1 MILLLRNYNNVFSK
15 FWWQID
21 KQILLPIFLLFCISI
36 ILVITASPYVAMRIG
51 VAPLYFIYHHIVY
64 SLLSMLIIF
73 CIFQLNEKQ
82 LKVLSVAGFIISL
95 FLMLWVILMG
105 TDIKGA
111 KRWVYILGFSIQPSE
126 FAKVFFIGTM
136 AFMWEYTNQLKMK
149 VLYKYFIW
157 GLIYILFAGLLVLQP
172 DVGMTI
178 LVTITFFVLLI
189 LTGIS
194 WFWGV
199 LFSFVGSIL
208 AVIAYFIFPHVNYR
222 VNNFF
227 LDKHPY
233 QIEKALEAI
242 SSGKILGKG
251 AGQGSLKAALPDAH
265 TDFIFTVGLE
275 EFGLVF
281 GLFLIY
287 LYIYLI
293 IRIIKHIKQ
302 KNSMIAILSLAGYV
316 SLLATQT
323 LIHIFSNVNLMPT
336 KGMTLPVISYG
347 GSSLFATAILMGMIL
362 NLTKKDVNNII
373 IKN

>member
-15 FWWQID
+15 FWWQTD

-36 ILVITASPYVAMRIG
+36 ILVITASPYVAIRIG
-51 VAPLYFIYHHIVY
+51 VEPLYFIKHHILY

-73 CIFQLNEKQ
+73 CIFHLNEKQ
-82 LKVLSVAGFIISL
+82 LIRLSLIGFSISL
-95 FLMLWVILMG
+95 LLMFWVIFMG
-105 TDIKGA
+105 TDVKGA

-126 FAKVFFIGTM
+126 FAKVFFIGFM
-136 AFMWEYTNQLKMK
+136 AYMWDYTNKLNLK

-157 GLIYILFAGLLVLQP
+157 VLIYTLFAGLLLLQP

-178 LVTITFFVLLI
+178 LITATFFVLLI

-199 LFSFVGSIL
+199 LFSFLGSL
-208 AVIAYFIFPHVNYR
+208 LMVAAYFIFPHVNYR

-227 LDKHPY
+227 LDKHTY
-233 QIEKALEAI
+233 QVEKALEAI

-362 NLTKKDVNNII
+362 NLTKKDAHSIR

>member
-1 MILLLRNYNNVFSK
+1 MILLLRNYNNIFSK
-15 FWWQID
+15 FWWQVD

-51 VAPLYFIYHHIVY
+51 VEPLYFIKHHIVY
-64 SLLSMLIIF
+64 SLVSMLIIF

-82 LKVLSVAGFIISL
+82 LITFSMIGFGISL
-95 FLMLWVILMG
+95 LLMCWVIFMG
-105 TDIKGA
+105 TDVKGA

-126 FAKVFFIGTM
+126 FAKVFFIGSM
-136 AFMWEYTNQLKMK
+136 AYVWDYANKLKINIR
-149 VLYKYFIW
+149 YKYVIW
-157 GLIYILFAGLLVLQP
+157 VCIYALFAGLLLLQP

-178 LVTITFFVLLI
+178 LVTATFFVLLI

-194 WFWGV
+194 WFWGI

-208 AVIAYFIFPHVNYR
+208 AVVAYFIFPHVNYR
-222 VNNFF
+222 VNSFF

-233 QIEKALEAI
+233 QVEKALEAI

-251 AGQGSLKAALPDAH
+251 AGQGSIKAALPDAH

-287 LYIYLI
+287 LYVYLI

-302 KNSMIAILSLAGYV
+302 KNNMVVILSLAGYV

-323 LIHIFSNVNLMPT
+323 LIHMFSNVNLMPT

-347 GSSLFATAILMGMIL
+347 GSSLFATAILMGFIL
-362 NLTKKDVNNII
+362 NFTKKDLNNII